1 MDREQA
7 IRIQERLFEAGIAL
21 DRAGTIVAELGKE
34 DRVKLGDVLE
44 QVTAALH
51 STLLPAIHQQY
62 PDLAPPYEEDGET
75 PEINSTLRW
84 EDVRLPPSVSES
96 EIDAVL
102 FSVMRPHWRKVA
114 MVLGQALD
122 RCKELG
128 LSSTAEVLA
137 ARLQALAEAGRIED
151 FGDLR
156 MWRFGE
162 VRLNG

>member
-1 MDREQA
+1 
-7 IRIQERLFEAGIAL
+7 
-21 DRAGTIVAELGKE
+21 
-34 DRVKLGDVLE
+34 
-44 QVTAALH
+44 
-51 STLLPAIHQQY
+51 
-62 PDLAPPYEEDGET
+62 
-75 PEINSTLRW
+75 
-84 EDVRLPPSVSES
+84 
-96 EIDAVL
+96 
-102 FSVMRPHWRKVA
+102 